1 LEKPIKRYTFQ
12 REERLK
18 SKKLIDQLFAKGKGI
33 SSNPVR
39 LVYFLQESENPLPQV
54 LFSVSKRNFKRAV
67 DRNRIK
73 RQMREVYRL
82 HRDHYFTPEAK
93 NAYLLAFIY
102 TAKEKIPYNIL
113 EKKLNLALERLKNA
127 GHTIEAGKTFSQ

>member
-1 LEKPIKRYTFQ
+1 MISEKNEPVKRCTFP
-12 REERLK
+12 REEKLK

-39 LVYFLQESENPLPQV
+39 LVYLKEEESGRQAPQV

-82 HRDHYFTPEAK
+82 HRDLYFPPEETDH
-93 NAYLLAFIY
+93 YLLAFIY
-102 TAKEKIPYNIL
+102 TSKEKIPYKVL
-113 EKKLNLALERLKNA
+113 EKKLNLALERLKT
-127 GHTIEAGKTFSQ
+127 GSK

>member
-1 LEKPIKRYTFQ
+1 MTSEIPAGRYTFR

-18 SKKLIDQLFAKGKGI
+18 SKKLIDQLFAEGKGI
-33 SSNPVR
+33 SSNPIR
-39 LVYFLQESENPLPQV
+39 LLYLPQESENRFPQV
-54 LFSVSKRNFKRAV
+54 LFTVSKRNFKRAV

-82 HRDHYFTPEAK
+82 HRDRYFPSEAK

-113 EKKLNLALERLKNA
+113 EKKLNLALERLKTA
-127 GHTIEAGKTFSQ
+127 DQ